1 MLAMIDT
8 STETLLCELLATCM
22 DTNHIASEL
31 AAQSREEPL
40 RLLLEDRAASY
51 RRAASHTAREWWRLV
66 RRKTSAASLSIDR
79 EAELADVESVWEAVE
94 CSALICFR
102 DALDA
107 ELPPELQKA
116 VRGWIEEGVSALE
129 RLRSLPAELR

>member
-1 MLAMIDT
+1 MLAMTDT
-8 STETLLCELLATCM
+8 STETLLCELLATCV

-31 AAQSREEPL
+31 AAQSRDEPL
-40 RLLLEDRAASY
+40 RQLLEDRAASY
-51 RRAASHTAREWWRLV
+51 RGAARTLR
-66 RRKTSAASLSIDR
+66 TSGATVAPEDTSASLSIDR
-79 EAELADVESVWEAVE
+79 EAELADIESVWEAVE

-107 ELPPELQKA
+107 DLPPELQLA

-129 RLRSLPAELR
+129 RLRSLPAD

>member
-1 MLAMIDT
+1 MLAMTDT

-31 AAQSREEPL
+31 AAKSRDEPL
-40 RLLLEDRAASY
+40 RQLLEDRAASY
-51 RRAASHTAREWWRLV
+51 RGAARTLRASGATAAPED
-66 RRKTSAASLSIDR
+66 TSVSLSIDR
-79 EAELADVESVWEAVE
+79 EAELVDIESVWEAVE

-102 DALDA
+102 DALDTDLPA
-107 ELPPELQKA
+107 ELQHA

-129 RLRSLPAELR
+129 RLRSFRAD

>member
-31 AAQSREEPL
+31 AGQAREEPL
-40 RLLLEDRAASY
+40 RLLLEDRAVSY
-51 RRAASHTAREWWRLV
+51 RRAARTLRESSG
-66 RRKTSAASLSIDR
+66 TGAPEDFAASLSIDR
-79 EAELADVESVWEAVE
+79 EAELADIESIWEAVE

-116 VRGWIEEGVSALE
+116 VRRWIEEGVSALE
-129 RLRSLPAELR
+129 RLRSLPAS

>member
-1 MLAMIDT
+1 
-8 STETLLCELLATCM
+8 M

-31 AAQSREEPL
+31 AAQSRDESL
-40 RLLLEDRAASY
+40 GQLLEDRAISY
-51 RRAASHTAREWWRLV
+51 RGAARTLRASGATVAAED
-66 RRKTSAASLSIDR
+66 TSAILSIDR
-79 EAELADVESVWEAVE
+79 EVELADIESVWEAVE

-107 ELPPELQKA
+107 DLPAEPQHA

-129 RLRSLPAELR
+129 RLRSLPAD

>member
-1 MLAMIDT
+1 MLAMTDT
-8 STETLLCELLATCM
+8 STETLLCELLATCL

-31 AAQSREEPL
+31 AAQSRDEAL
-40 RLLLEDRAASY
+40 RQLLEDRAISY
-51 RRAASHTAREWWRLV
+51 RVAARALRASGATVAAED
-66 RRKTSAASLSIDR
+66 TSASLSIDR
-79 EAELADVESVWEAVE
+79 EAELADIESVWEAVE

-107 ELPPELQKA
+107 DLPAQLQLA

-129 RLRSLPAELR
+129 RLRSLPAD

>member
-1 MLAMIDT
+1 MLAMTDT
-8 STETLLCELLATCM
+8 STETLLCELLATCV

-31 AAQSREEPL
+31 AAQSRDESL
-40 RLLLEDRAASY
+40 GQLLEDRAISY
-51 RRAASHTAREWWRLV
+51 RGAARTLRASGATVAAED
-66 RRKTSAASLSIDR
+66 TSAILSIDR
-79 EAELADVESVWEAVE
+79 EVELADIESVWEAVE

-107 ELPPELQKA
+107 DLPAELQHA

-129 RLRSLPAELR
+129 RLRSLPAD

>member
-1 MLAMIDT
+1 MIDT

-31 AAQSREEPL
+31 AAQAREESL

-51 RRAASHTAREWWRLV
+51 GRAACTLRDSGGTGAPDDF
-66 RRKTSAASLSIDR
+66 AASLSVDR

-102 DALDA
+102 DALDT

-129 RLRSLPAELR
+129 RLRSLPAS

>member
-31 AAQSREEPL
+31 AAQAREESL

-51 RRAASHTAREWWRLV
+51 RRAACTLRESGG
-66 RRKTSAASLSIDR
+66 TGAPDDFAASLSIDR

-102 DALDA
+102 DALDT

-129 RLRSLPAELR
+129 RLRSLPAS